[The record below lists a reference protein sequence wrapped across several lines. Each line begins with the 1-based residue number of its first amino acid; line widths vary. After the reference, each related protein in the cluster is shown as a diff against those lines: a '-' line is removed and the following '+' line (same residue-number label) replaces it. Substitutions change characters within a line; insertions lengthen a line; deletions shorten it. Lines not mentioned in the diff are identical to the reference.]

1 MGKTSKDKRDI
12 YYRLAKEEGWRA
24 RSAFKLLQI
33 DEKFNILKD
42 VTRAVDLCAA
52 PGSWS
57 QVLSKRLY
65 ENRTDEKNVKIIAVD
80 LQAMAPLAG
89 VTQLQG
95 DITKLSTAYAI
106 IDHFGG
112 SEQKAELVI
121 CDGAPDVTGLHDID
135 EYIQSQ
141 LLLAALSITTHIL
154 MPGGVFVAKIFRGK
168 DTSLLYSQL
177 RIFFEKVSIAK
188 PASSRN
194 SSIEA
199 FVVCQNYHCPKGYVP
214 QMINSMTDDIQ
225 DLLNATESVVNR
237 EIIPFV
243 VCGDLRGFDSD
254 MSYSLNL
261 NEDEKYTYHEVIQ
274 KPISPA
280 YNEIL
285 EKLKN
290 CSIKHSAITVQHKSN
305 DKI

>member
-1 MGKTSKDKRDI
+1 MIIIKTTDS
-12 YYRLAKEEGWRA
+12 YYNVG
-24 RSAFKLLQI
+24 
-33 DEKFNILKD
+33 

-65 ENRTDEKNVKIIAVD
+65 ENRNDNEEVKIIAVD
-80 LQAMAPLAG
+80 LQAMAPLNG
-89 VTQLQG
+89 VIQIQG
-95 DITKLSTAYAI
+95 DITKLSTVQSI

-112 SEQKAELVI
+112 EDQKAQLVI

-141 LLLAALSITTHIL
+141 LLLAALSITTHVL
-154 MPGGVFVAKIFRGK
+154 MSGGNFVAKIFRGK

-199 FVVCQNYHCPKGYVP
+199 FVVCQNYKCPEGYIP
-214 QMINSMTDDIQ
+214 QMINPMVDNVEVIQ
-225 DLLNATESVVNR
+225 NATDSKVNK
-237 EIIPFV
+237 ELIPFV

-254 MSYSLNL
+254 MSYSLNVSESL
-261 NEDEKYTYHEVIQ
+261 SI
-274 KPISPA
+274 ISCG
-280 YNEIL
+280 L
-285 EKLKN
+285 
-290 CSIKHSAITVQHKSN
+290 
-305 DKI
+305 

>member
-33 DEKFNILKD
+33 DETFHILQG

-65 ENRTDEKNVKIIAVD
+65 ENRQEDVKIIAVD
-80 LQAMAPLAG
+80 LQAMAPLPG

-95 DITKLSTAYAI
+95 DITKLSTANAI
-106 IDHFGG
+106 IEHFG
-112 SEQKAELVI
+112 EKKAQLVV

-141 LLLAALSITTHIL
+141 LLLAALSITTHVL
-154 MPGGVFVAKIFRGK
+154 MPGGNFVAKIFRGK
-168 DTSLLYSQL
+168 DTTLLYSQL

-199 FVVCQNYHCPKGYVP
+199 FVVCQNYSPPEGYIP
-214 QMINSMTDDIQ
+214 QMINPMIDDVQLIAEETDS
-225 DLLNATESVVNR
+225 EVNR
-237 EIIPFV
+237 RIIPFV

-261 NEDEKYTYHEVIQ
+261 SEDTPYTYRDVVQ

-280 YNEIL
+280 YKQIL
-285 EKLKN
+285 DKMKE
-290 CSIKHSAITVQHKSN
+290 CSIKHSAITMDHTQSTPKTEE
-305 DKI
+305 